1 MNSQIYEEQTTIII
15 PSREFD
21 ALLEKCINKIR
32 ELYKFIKII
41 IILDEIN
48 EETKQNIENL
58 LIIKS
63 ENKNMSAKRNLGVSY
78 SKTKYIAFL
87 DSDAYPNK
95 NWLENGVD
103 FLEKNKEYS
112 AITGTQFNPP
122 TDNFTQRCLRLVR
135 YSPLFTHKEWCIIID
150 KDAQEQDC
158 DVLITSNVIMRKE
171 DYENINGMNENI
183 YLAEDNEFSERMIKA
198 GYKLRFIP
206 NASVFHR
213 EATMYPFLRKV
224 YCMSYYYANMFVK
237 GKRIKNLKQSLTQF
251 IPLFAVLFYLI
262 FFIFSNYKIQLLI
275 FPFLAIVLLIKYAI
289 DESKKLEYSHFKGF
303 LIIFFTYCAFCAI
316 WVIGTLMGS
325 INFPSKSIQE
335 CYKNY

>member
-1 MNSQIYEEQTTIII
+1 MNNNYEKLVSIII
-15 PSREFD
+15 PSRNID
-21 ALLEKCINKIR
+21 YLLEECIEKIR
-32 ELYKFIKII
+32 LLYKEIKII
-41 IILDEIN
+41 LILDEIN
-48 EETKQNIENL
+48 KELANDITIL
-58 LIIKS
+58 KS
-63 ENKNMSAKRNLGVSY
+63 INPNMSAKRNLGVSY
-78 SKTKYIAFL
+78 AQTKYIAFL
-87 DSDAYPNK
+87 DSDAYPIK

-122 TDNFTQRCLRLVR
+122 TDTFTQKCLRLVR

-150 KDAQEQDC
+150 KNAQEQNC

-198 GYKLRFIP
+198 GYKFRFIP
-206 NASVFHR
+206 SVSVFHR
-213 EATMYPFLRKV
+213 EATMYPFLRKI
-224 YCMSYYYANMFVK
+224 YCMSYYYANMFIK
-237 GKRIKNLKQSLTQF
+237 GKRIKNLKQSLFQF
-251 IPLFAVLFYLI
+251 LPLFAVLLYII
-262 FFIFSNYKIQLLI
+262 FFIFSDYKLQLLI
-275 FPFLAIVLLIKYAI
+275 FPFLAIILLIKHAI

-325 INFPSKSIQE
+325 INFPSKSVQK

>member
-1 MNSQIYEEQTTIII
+1 MNNNYEKLVSIII
-15 PSREFD
+15 PSRNID
-21 ALLEKCINKIR
+21 YLLEECIEKIR
-32 ELYKFIKII
+32 LLYKEIKII
-41 IILDEIN
+41 LILDEIN
-48 EETKQNIENL
+48 KELANDITIL
-58 LIIKS
+58 KS
-63 ENKNMSAKRNLGVSY
+63 INPNMSAKRNLGVSY
-78 SKTKYIAFL
+78 AQTKYIAFL
-87 DSDAYPNK
+87 DSDAYPIK

-122 TDNFTQRCLRLVR
+122 TDTFTQKCLRLVR

-150 KDAQEQDC
+150 KNAQEQNC

-198 GYKLRFIP
+198 GYKFRFIP
-206 NASVFHR
+206 SVSVFHR
-213 EATMYPFLRKV
+213 EATMYPFLRKI
-224 YCMSYYYANMFVK
+224 YCMSYYYANMFIK
-237 GKRIKNLKQSLTQF
+237 GKRIKNLKQSLFQF
-251 IPLFAVLFYLI
+251 LPLFAVLLYII
-262 FFIFSNYKIQLLI
+262 FFIFSDYKLQLLI
-275 FPFLAIVLLIKYAI
+275 FLFLAIILLIKYAI

-325 INFPSKSIQE
+325 INFPSKSVQK

>member
-1 MNSQIYEEQTTIII
+1 MNNNYEKLVSIII
-15 PSREFD
+15 PSRNID
-21 ALLEKCINKIR
+21 YLLEECIEKIR
-32 ELYKFIKII
+32 LLYKEIKII
-41 IILDEIN
+41 LILDEIN
-48 EETKQNIENL
+48 KELANDITIL
-58 LIIKS
+58 KS
-63 ENKNMSAKRNLGVSY
+63 INPNMSAKRNLGVSY
-78 SKTKYIAFL
+78 AQTKYIAFL
-87 DSDAYPNK
+87 DSDAYPIK

-122 TDNFTQRCLRLVR
+122 TDTFTQKCLRLVR

-150 KDAQEQDC
+150 KNAQEQNC

-198 GYKLRFIP
+198 GYKFRFIP
-206 NASVFHR
+206 SVSVFHR
-213 EATMYPFLRKV
+213 EATMYPFLRKI
-224 YCMSYYYANMFVK
+224 YCMSYYYANMFIK
-237 GKRIKNLKQSLTQF
+237 GKRIKNLKQSLFQF
-251 IPLFAVLFYLI
+251 LPLFAVLLYII
-262 FFIFSNYKIQLLI
+262 FFIFSDYKLQLLI
-275 FPFLAIVLLIKYAI
+275 FPFLAIILLIKNAI

-325 INFPSKSIQE
+325 INFPSKSVQK

>member
-1 MNSQIYEEQTTIII
+1 
-15 PSREFD
+15 
-21 ALLEKCINKIR
+21 
-32 ELYKFIKII
+32 
-41 IILDEIN
+41 
-48 EETKQNIENL
+48 
-58 LIIKS
+58 
-63 ENKNMSAKRNLGVSY
+63 MSAKRNLGVSY
-78 SKTKYIAFL
+78 AQTKYVAFL
-87 DSDAYPNK
+87 DSDAYPIK

-122 TDNFTQRCLRLVR
+122 TDTFTQKCLRLVR

-150 KDAQEQDC
+150 KNAQEQDC

-171 DYENINGMNENI
+171 DYEKINGMNENI

-198 GYKLRFIP
+198 GYKFRFIP
-206 NASVFHR
+206 SVSVFHR
-213 EATMYPFLRKV
+213 EATMYPFLRKI
-224 YCMSYYYANMFVK
+224 YCMSYYYANMFMK
-237 GKRIKNLKQSLTQF
+237 GKRIKNLKQSLFQF
-251 IPLFAVLFYLI
+251 LPLFAVLLYII
-262 FFIFSNYKIQLLI
+262 FFIFSDYKLQLLI
-275 FPFLAIVLLIKYAI
+275 FPFLAIILLIKHAI

-325 INFPSKSIQE
+325 INFPSKSVQK